1 MKVCPVCQLCY
12 EDTDTTCDQEEH
24 GGLVTARLGTRLIAD
39 KYRLDRLL
47 ARGGMG
53 AVYSGTHVELDRPV
67 AIKLLLPNL
76 NADTQAFE
84 RFRREARAAAR
95 VKHQNV
101 ADIYDYGVLAD
112 DEAYIVMELV
122 EGETL
127 HERLKRD
134 GQLMIAETV
143 AISKQIAEGLEAAHY
158 SGIIHRDLKPS
169 NIILNQDAVAGTRV
183 KIIDFGIAKIS
194 EQINTDDSTL
204 TATGMLVGTPRYMS
218 PEQCLGEELDARSD
232 IYSYG
237 VIVYEMLA
245 GRPPFDSTSAVAI
258 AFKHIHE
265 PPPPLEEHRRNV
277 PPPMAKL
284 IADSLSI
291 DPAGRPQTAT
301 ELKQRLGQVESSL
314 GQYAGRDQVVR
325 AASPREEVD
334 EFRTQIQE
342 KRDQKEIAASVLADE
357 YATEVMA
364 ANSGADTGKP
374 QPFFHF
380 EKEGIQQ
387 AVPLKPASPTSGI
400 SPHSATT
407 VIADD
412 DDQTR
417 VRRRRRPAFAYAGLA
432 AALVI
437 CVAILWAA
445 AHRTASKS
453 SVEVAATSAT
463 PATTNSPKP
472 LPSPAAS
479 ASTKSGNKPAEQVAD
494 DQRADASLPDDASGT
509 GSEEARTEI
518 NGALDEWV
526 AATNAGDVEKQMTFY
541 NPSVE
546 AFYRT
551 RNVSSDDV
559 RAEKERLFEQADKIE
574 VHAGEPEIKF
584 SRDGQTASTRFR
596 KRYVIEGPEQNRRGE
611 VLQELRWKKT
621 DKGWK
626 IVSERD
632 LRVLQKAPKPQPLP
646 PPPQANNSMWPH
658 QVVMRGFK
666 KLFQPNR

>member
-1 MKVCPVCQLCY
+1 
-12 EDTDTTCDQEEH
+12 
-24 GGLVTARLGTRLIAD
+24 VTARLGTRLIAD

-53 AVYSGTHVELDRPV
+53 AVYAGTHVELDRPV

-127 HERLKRD
+127 HERLKRES
-134 GQLMIAETV
+134 QLSVAETV
-143 AISKQIAEGLEAAHY
+143 AISRQIAAGLEAAHY

-169 NIILNQDAVAGTRV
+169 NIILNQDAGGSTRV

-194 EQINTDDSTL
+194 EQINADDSTL

-232 IYSYG
+232 IYSFG

-245 GRPPFDSTSAVAI
+245 GRPPFDATSAVAI

-265 PPPPLEEHRRNV
+265 PPPPLEEHRQNV
-277 PPPMAKL
+277 PPPLAKL
-284 IADSLSI
+284 VTDSLSI

-301 ELKQRLGQVESSL
+301 EVKRRLVQVEDSL
-314 GQYAGRDQVVR
+314 GEYAVQDQIAR
-325 AASPREEVD
+325 PASPREEVD
-334 EFRTQIQE
+334 EFRTQVVEQQ
-342 KRDQKEIAASVLADE
+342 DQKEIAANVSADE
-357 YATEVMA
+357 YATAVMEA
-364 ANSGADTGKP
+364 RPETDADRP
-374 QPFFHF
+374 QPFFNV

-387 AVPLKPASPTSGI
+387 AVPLKPALPTSGI
-400 SPHSATT
+400 NTYSGTR

-412 DDQTR
+412 ADETR
-417 VRRRRRPAFAYAGLA
+417 VRRRRRPSFAYVGLA

-437 CVAILWAA
+437 GVALLWAA
-445 AHRTASKS
+445 GHRTASKPS
-453 SVEVAATSAT
+453 SEVAATSTT
-463 PATTNSPKP
+463 PATSNSPKQA
-472 LPSPAAS
+472 LPTPG
-479 ASTKSGNKPAEQVAD
+479 ASTKSGTKPAEQAAD
-494 DQRADASLPDDASGT
+494 DQRAEASASDDTSGA
-509 GSEEARTEI
+509 GSEEARTEV

-541 NPSVE
+541 NPTVE

-584 SRDGQTASTRFR
+584 SRDGQSASTRFR

-632 LRVLQKAPKPQPLP
+632 LRVLQRAPKPQPTL
-646 PPPQANNSMWPH
+646 PPQANNSMWPH
-658 QVVMRGFK
+658 QVVLRGFK
-666 KLFQPNR
+666 KLFQPNH